1 MSIDSPHKLYQAVQD
16 TIRRRHYSYRTEQR
30 YLGVIRDYVRF
41 HERKNP
47 LRLGVPE
54 IRDYLTYLA
63 VERTVASSTQNVAFD
78 ALLFLYRDVLE
89 IALPRIEGVER
100 AKRPER
106 LPVVLTRAE
115 VKAVLSHL
123 TGTERLMP

>member
-1 MSIDSPHKLYQAVQD
+1 MGTPMSIDSPQKLYQAVQD
-16 TIRRRHYSYRTEQR
+16 TLRRRHYSYRTEQR
-30 YLGVIRDYVRF
+30 YLDVIRDYVRF

-63 VERTVASSTQNVAFD
+63 VERNVAASTQNVAFH
-78 ALLFLYRDVLE
+78 ALLFLYREVLE
-89 IALPRIEGVER
+89 IALPPIEGVER

-106 LPVVLTRAE
+106 L
-115 VKAVLSHL
+115 
-123 TGTERLMP
+123 